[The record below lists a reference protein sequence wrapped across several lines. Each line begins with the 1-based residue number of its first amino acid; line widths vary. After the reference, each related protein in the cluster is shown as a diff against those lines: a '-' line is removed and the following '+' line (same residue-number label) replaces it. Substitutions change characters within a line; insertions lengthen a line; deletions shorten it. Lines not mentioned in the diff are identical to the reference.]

1 MENKTQ
7 NILTINAIY
16 SEPIK
21 DPFFR
26 KYVVSMKAVLS
37 MNCRPSGTTPI
48 RIEITSKS
56 QEVSTPT
63 EGLRQAIENFLNGRS
78 EFDVQNFKVQPE
90 SSSLPHTG
98 INDVRVELDEPLK
111 TEFENIFNASNWQNV
126 QLKIN

>member
-78 EFDVQNFKVQPE
+78 EFDVQNFKVKPE
-90 SSSLPHTG
+90 SYSLPHTG
-98 INDVRVELDEPLK
+98 IDDVRVELDEPLK

-126 QLKIN
+126 QLKIK

>member
-1 MENKTQ
+1 MDTKTQ

-21 DPFFR
+21 DPFFK
-26 KYVVSMKAVLS
+26 KYIVSMKAVLS

-48 RIEITSKS
+48 RIEIISKS
-56 QEVSTPT
+56 HDVSNMN
-63 EGLRQAIENFLNGRS
+63 EGLRQTIENFLNGRS
-78 EFDVQNFKVQPE
+78 EFDVQQFKIFEAV
-90 SSSLPHTG
+90 SLPHTG
-98 INDVRVELDEPLK
+98 IDDVRVELEEPLK

>member
-1 MENKTQ
+1 MDTKTQ

-48 RIEITSKS
+48 RIVITSKS
-56 QEVSTPT
+56 HDVSNMN

-78 EFDVQNFKVQPE
+78 EFDVQQFKNFE
-90 SSSLPHTG
+90 AECLPHTG
-98 INDVRVELDEPLK
+98 IDDVRVELEEPLK